1 MGHYPAPANATQDM
15 LRAERL
21 RAYAILDTPRENQF
35 DRFVF
40 TAAQMFRVPIAVLA
54 LIDTDRLWFKA
65 SVGIRLSELDRT
77 MAFSDH
83 LLPDAVL
90 TVEDAQLDARF
101 ANLPIVTGEPYVRF
115 YAGAPLVTPDGL
127 FVGSISVLDRF
138 PKTLL
143 AKQVWQ
149 LSQLAQSIVTTL
161 ENRRSIDL

>member
-161 ENRRSIDL
+161 ENRRSIGL